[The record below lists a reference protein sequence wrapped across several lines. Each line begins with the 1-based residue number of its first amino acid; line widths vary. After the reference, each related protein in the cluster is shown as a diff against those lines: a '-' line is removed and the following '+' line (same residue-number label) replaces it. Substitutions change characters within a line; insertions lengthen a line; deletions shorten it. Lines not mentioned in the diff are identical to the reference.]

1 MKVAFVDLDYTVLVN
16 PMWPAVFP
24 HFARHVASASP
35 RRPIEREVVD
45 HLMARSRALSRRHDP
60 AANDWDRLTGETAAA
75 FEVGWTEPVAGLV
88 ERYRDCASV
97 VPGAHEMLATL
108 RANGWTCVAS
118 SAGYRRFQLPSL
130 RHLELLASFDAMT
143 FADDVGSLKRRLSFY
158 DAIGHDAATHV
169 ACIGDSYVDDCLY
182 PAWFGFAAI
191 WFTGARRSE
200 PVACGGAP
208 HAHVDRLDRVADTLE
223 AVADSGARRTRA
235 TGGAACPS
243 CGGPGGSPAPCALCR
258 CLALQD
264 VWDGDGPP
272 DRPPS

>member
-24 HFARHVASASP
+24 HFARHVGTASP
-35 RRPIEREVVD
+35 RRPTEHEVVD
-45 HLMARSRALSRRHDP
+45 DLMARSRELSRRNDP
-60 AANDWDRLTGETAAA
+60 AANDWDRLMRETATA
-75 FEVGWTEPVAGLV
+75 FQAGWTEPVAELV
-88 ERYRDCASV
+88 ERYRGFASA
-97 VPGAHEMLATL
+97 VPGAHEMLAQL

-130 RHLELLASFDAMT
+130 RHLELLTCFDAMT

-182 PAWFGFAAI
+182 PAWFGFVAI
-191 WFTGARRSE
+191 WFTGARRSA
-200 PVACGGAP
+200 PVACGQAP
-208 HAHVDRLDRVADTLE
+208 HAHVDRLDRVADALE
-223 AVADSGARRTRA
+223 AVAGSGTTRA
-235 TGGAACPS
+235 RAPGAVACPS
-243 CGGPGGSPAPCALCR
+243 CGGPGGAPGPCGLCR
-258 CLALQD
+258 CLAGLD
-264 VWDGDGPP
+264 VWDGDKPP